1 METTQT
7 AIAVTPCGCPLP
19 DLEVPMINTMIACLS
34 SEHQKL
40 NNLIMQ
46 LALTAT
52 RLAANP
58 GATATQEHALELW
71 DEIRRVLWPHLQ
83 IEDELVFAWGEA
95 HHAIPDSLLDTLKLE
110 RQEMRRLVAALP
122 ALSALS
128 AEPGAETRSGGDQA
142 GLAETLLALVQ
153 TLDAHLER
161 YDGEILPS
169 LSRALFHRK
178 R

>member
-7 AIAVTPCGCPLP
+7 AIDVTPCGCPLP

-40 NNLIMQ
+40 NNLTMQ
-46 LALTAT
+46 LALAAT
-52 RLAANP
+52 RLAADP
-58 GATATQEHALELW
+58 GATATQERALELW

-83 IEDELVFAWGEA
+83 IEDELVFSWGAA
-95 HHAIPDSLLDTLKLE
+95 HHAIPALLLDTLKLE
-110 RQEMRRLVAALP
+110 RQEMRRLAGALP
-122 ALSALS
+122 ALST
-128 AEPGAETRSGGDQA
+128 EMVAETQSGEDPA
-142 GLAETLLALVQ
+142 GRAETLLALAQ

-169 LSRALFHRK
+169 LSRALFHRDQ
-178 R
+178 

>member
-7 AIAVTPCGCPLP
+7 ATDITPCGCPLP

-40 NNLIMQ
+40 NHLTMQ

-58 GATATQEHALELW
+58 AARATEERALELW

-83 IEDELVFAWGEA
+83 IEDELAFSWGET
-95 HHAIPDSLLDTLKLE
+95 HHAFPEALRDILKLE
-110 RQEMRRLVAALP
+110 REEMRKLVAALP
-122 ALSALS
+122 PLSS
-128 AEPGAETRSGGDQA
+128 DTSGETPPDGYQLGFA
-142 GLAETLLALVQ
+142 HTLLALAQ
-153 TLDAHLER
+153 TLDSHLER
-161 YDGEILPS
+161 YEGEILPS
-169 LSRALFHRK
+169 LSRALFQRN

>member
-1 METTQT
+1 METVQT
-7 AIAVTPCGCPLP
+7 AIDVTPCGCPLP

-40 NNLIMQ
+40 NNLTMQ

-52 RLAANP
+52 RLAADP

-83 IEDELVFAWGEA
+83 IEDELVFAWGET
-95 HHAIPDSLLDTLKLE
+95 HHAIPALLLDTLKLE
-110 RQEMRRLVAALP
+110 RQQMRRLVGALP
-122 ALSALS
+122 AMP
-128 AEPGAETRSGGDQA
+128 AEMVAETQWGGDQA
-142 GLAETLLALVQ
+142 GLAETLLALAQ

-169 LSRALFHRK
+169 LSRALFHRE